1 MLAPSEHQIRNTPT
15 EVMSGEGPLSEG
27 LEEGKT
33 GDDLEYRVEMR
44 GCNAIWNRST
54 CWGYP

>member
-15 EVMSGEGPLSEG
+15 EVMSGEGTLSEG

-54 CWGYP
+54 R